1 MKDWKT
7 TRLDGDVLDYLGKL
21 VTDGKLDPVWFSSY
35 NVFVREESN
44 DCEPLFTSG
53 RGEDLPPGPGG
64 ACLQIPGRGGA
75 QGETCGQDGTG
86 AGAGEK
92 NTPRLRHGRSSLQ
105 GIIRTNGS
113 QCEIPIKIL

>member
-1 MKDWKT
+1 MLAISMFNEYDLTKDWKT
-7 TRLDGDVLDYLGKL
+7 TKLDGDVLDYLGKL
-21 VTDGKLDPVWFSSY
+21 VTDGKLDPVCC

-44 DCEPLFTSG
+44 DCEPCSG

-64 ACLQIPGRGGA
+64 ACLQIPGSGGA

-86 AGAGEK
+86 VGAGA
-92 NTPRLRHGRSSLQ
+92 GRSSLQ